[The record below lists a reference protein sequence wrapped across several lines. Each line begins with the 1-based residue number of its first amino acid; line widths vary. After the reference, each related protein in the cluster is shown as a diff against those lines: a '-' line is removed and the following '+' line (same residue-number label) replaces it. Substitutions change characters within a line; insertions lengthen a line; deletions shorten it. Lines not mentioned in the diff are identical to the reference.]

1 MVSSAI
7 WGSWGDNRTM
17 DEVKAENQYKRYNKL
32 AILKDMSQLLLISY
46 DYFSKAVPKKYVAT
60 TETTK
65 ALELLKRA
73 VWMKVVA
80 VP

>member
-17 DEVKAENQYKRYNKL
+17 EEVKAENQYKRYNKL
-32 AILKDMSQLLLISY
+32 AILKDMSQLLLICY
-46 DYFSKAVPKKYVAT
+46 DYFSKAVPKKYGAT

-65 ALELLKRA
+65 ALKLLKRA
-73 VWMKVVA
+73 V
-80 VP
+80 